1 MLQKKQKAEL
11 SKPLGHIDRPVPR
24 LISKPEVLDRVGVT
38 FPTLWAWMR
47 AGTFPRSRDL
57 GGKACWL
64 ESEIDAWIENR
75 PIRRLKGDPGARRD
89 HV

>member
-1 MLQKKQKAEL
+1 MLQKKKKAVL
-11 SKPLGHIDRPVPR
+11 SKPPGHAERTVAR

-47 AGTFPRSRDL
+47 AGNFPRARIL
-57 GGKACWL
+57 GGRTCWL

-75 PIRRLKGDPGARRD
+75 PIRRLKGDPGGAS
-89 HV
+89 

>member
-1 MLQKKQKAEL
+1 MLQKKKKAVL
-11 SKPLGHIDRPVPR
+11 SKPPGHADRQVPR

-47 AGTFPRSRDL
+47 AGVFPRSRDL

-75 PIRRLKGDPGARRD
+75 PIRRLKGDPGGAS
-89 HV
+89 

>member
-1 MLQKKQKAEL
+1 MLREKNKAVL
-11 SKPLGHIDRPVPR
+11 SGPSGHADRQVPR

-47 AGTFPRSRDL
+47 AGVFPRSRDL
-57 GGKACWL
+57 GGRACWL

-75 PIRRLKGDPGARRD
+75 PIRRLKGDPGGAS
-89 HV
+89 

>member
-1 MLQKKQKAEL
+1 MLQKKKKVVL
-11 SKPLGHIDRPVPR
+11 SRPPGHAGGTR

-57 GGKACWL
+57 GGRACWL
-64 ESEIDAWIENR
+64 KSEIDAWIENR
-75 PIRRLKGDPGARRD
+75 PIRRLKGDPGGAS
-89 HV
+89 

>member
-1 MLQKKQKAEL
+1 MLQKNKKVVL
-11 SKPLGHIDRPVPR
+11 SSAPGHAGTR

-75 PIRRLKGDPGARRD
+75 PIRRLKGDPGGAS
-89 HV
+89 

>member
-1 MLQKKQKAEL
+1 MLQKKKNVAPSRPPE
-11 SKPLGHIDRPVPR
+11 PADRPVPR

-47 AGTFPRSRDL
+47 AGAFPRSRDL
-57 GGKACWL
+57 GGRACWL

-75 PIRRLKGDPGARRD
+75 PIRRLKGDPQGAS
-89 HV
+89 